1 MAVVTSDLYEAC
13 LVAASGCCS
22 AMHPGFYLVHG
33 CDLESIEG
41 TLIGGEII
49 CRMTFSGA
57 ELEHLQ
63 TTYLH
68 GQAEINLFQFRR
80 AYRELTTTVMRT
92 KKKAKELLRKG
103 GL

>member
-13 LVAASGCCS
+13 
-22 AMHPGFYLVHG
+22 FYLVHG
-33 CDLESIEG
+33 CDLKSIEG
-41 TLIGGEII
+41 NLVGGEII
-49 CRMTFSGA
+49 CRMSFTSPK
-57 ELEHLQ
+57 LEELQ

-92 KKKAKELLRKG
+92 KKKAKELLKRG
-103 GL
+103 AAS